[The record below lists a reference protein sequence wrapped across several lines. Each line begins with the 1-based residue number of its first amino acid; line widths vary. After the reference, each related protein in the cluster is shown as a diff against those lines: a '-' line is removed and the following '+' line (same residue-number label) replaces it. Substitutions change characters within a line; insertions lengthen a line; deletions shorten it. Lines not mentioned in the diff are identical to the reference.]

1 MTMRDQKR
9 AHWRYAPCSQRRL
22 LRSVALLLP
31 LLACAQR
38 CAAAGGPVLENEALR
53 ISFAD
58 DALGFDC
65 LSIENKLVVDGRFV
79 DPSEQSLGW
88 PGLWQIALSAPA
100 KDGQERRELFLSN
113 KDSGGICSARLTH
126 GRTGERLTLRW
137 QRIALADEP
146 NCLEVTA
153 TISLAKGRAPSEWRV
168 RVKNK
173 SKTWGTDSV
182 TFPILRTICKPGVAD
197 VLLPTG
203 ALGGTLYRRNVSS
216 YEGYYPYWACAV
228 QCMAFNLGQA
238 GLYVGAHD
246 GDANVKTLKLT
257 ADQHVMIEVLAKNQG
272 VPRKSDL
279 PSFPV
284 VIAAYEGDWWQAAK
298 IYRAW
303 ALQQRWARLGW
314 LANRKDV
321 PQRFLD
327 IGFWLTLD
335 SASIDYLRSS
345 MAEAKR
351 FFAPLKLAVHWYNWH
366 QIQFDTRYPE
376 FFPAKPGV
384 AEFSQE
390 LRAEGISVM
399 PYVNAHLWDTGLPSF
414 AQARPAAVSDRDGKL
429 LDGPADEPGRFLTVM
444 CPATEFWQKTMAELC
459 RRLVDELGVSG
470 IYLDQLG
477 GTRAKLCFDPSH
489 GHALG
494 GGNYWTEGY
503 RQMVD
508 EIRKASALQDV
519 FLTSEMFAEQYID
532 LIHGFLIAHLYRH
545 PDDVPLIQ
553 AVYSGYT
560 TCFGCLESERDDLNA
575 FAALQGGSFVWG
587 VQPGWLKVWLLE
599 QGDKAQ
605 LARKLALYRMAAKQF
620 LIYGELVDEVRFA
633 AQPDKVAATV
643 YLPVFRIRSYAAEY
657 PSLYGGIW
665 RTHDEKSL
673 GVVAMNVDSRPQRVR
688 FSLDVNQWLKS
699 RKDTRLG
706 IFRVLPEG
714 DVFERELTS
723 GSKLNFDETLDAR
736 EPLILAVRPIEA
748 DLPAIDV
755 ASNPTGTSN
764 LAKLT
769 RGFDCDRE
777 MARLKLR
784 VRLENDLIECL
795 DGEKAAATMVMV
807 NRGNSEQTVQ
817 VKWHDGAIETVAL
830 PANKETTIKHEVLTS
845 GRFKRSQRYKVN
857 VTVGELTRVY
867 PFFVL
872 RAAPVE
878 MSLRNIA
885 GGAPTGSENSVAVLD
900 PTDASADARIRA
912 MAQAPPGLHPEG
924 HAHAIE
930 SNGTR
935 ALRVTLQNNSRLAQS
950 GHFDLKLPAKWKYV
964 SRGNFDS
971 IAPGDQIDMEVQC
984 EIPAYAEDALET
996 IGGKVGDYTTSEQ
1009 VTVLKGK

>member
-1 MTMRDQKR
+1 MRGHEF
-9 AHWRYAPCSQRRL
+9 AAWRYAVRPIRQALQVAAAVL
-22 LRSVALLLP
+22 LVA
-31 LLACAQR
+31 CMQR
-38 CAAAGGPVLENEALR
+38 CGFANGLVIENEALR

-58 DALGFDC
+58 ESSGFDC
-65 LSIENKLVVDGRFV
+65 LSIENKLVGDARFV
-79 DPSEQSLGW
+79 DPNEHNLGW

-100 KDGQERRELFLSN
+100 KDGQERRDLFLTN
-113 KDSGGICSARLTH
+113 KDSGGIRSARLTQ

-137 QRIALADEP
+137 QKIALSNEP

-153 TISLAKGRAPSEWRV
+153 TISLAKGRAPSEWRI

-182 TFPILRTICKPGVAD
+182 TFPLLRTICKPGVAD

-203 ALGGTLYRRNVSS
+203 ALGGTLYRQNVSS

-272 VPRKSDL
+272 VLRRSDL

-303 ALQQRWARLGW
+303 ALQQQWARLGW
-314 LANRKDV
+314 LATRKDV

-335 SASIDYLRSS
+335 SASMDYLRSS
-345 MAEAKR
+345 LAEAKR
-351 FFAPLKLAVHWYNWH
+351 FFAPLMLAVHWYNWH
-366 QIQFDTRYPE
+366 EVQFDTRYPE

-384 AEFSQE
+384 PELSQE

-414 AQARPAAVSDRDGKL
+414 AQARSAAVIDRAGKL

-444 CPATEFWQKTMAELC
+444 CPATEFWRKTMAELC

-489 GHALG
+489 GHSLG
-494 GGNYWTEGY
+494 GGDYWTDGY
-503 RQMVD
+503 RQMIE
-508 EIRKASALQDV
+508 EIRETTALRDV

-545 PDDVPLIQ
+545 PDDVPLVQ

-599 QGDKAQ
+599 QVDKAK

-620 LIYGELVDEVRFA
+620 LIYGELVDEVRFDS
-633 AQPDKVAATV
+633 QPGKVAATV
-643 YLPVFRIRSYAAEY
+643 YLPFFRIRSYAAEY
-657 PSLYGGIW
+657 PALYGSIW

-673 GVVAMNVDSRPQRVR
+673 GVVAMNVDSRPQRVK
-688 FSLDVNQWLKS
+688 FSVDVDQWLATSKE
-699 RKDTRLG
+699 TRLG
-706 IFRVLPEG
+706 IFRVLPGG
-714 DVFERELTS
+714 DVLGRELTS
-723 GSKLNFDETLDAR
+723 GSKLTFDETLDAR

-748 DLPAIDV
+748 RLPTINV
-755 ASNPTGTSN
+755 ASNPTETSN

-769 RGFDCDRE
+769 KAFEFDRA
-777 MARLKLR
+777 MARLGLE
-784 VRLENDLIECL
+784 VRLKNDLIECL
-795 DGEKAAATMVMV
+795 EEENPEAAIEIA
-807 NRGNSEQTVQ
+807 NRGNAEQTAE
-817 VKWHDGAIETVAL
+817 VKWHDGAIEKVAV
-830 PANKETTIKHEVLTS
+830 PANRETTIKHEALTS
-845 GRFKRSQRYKVN
+845 GQIERSKRHQVN
-857 VTVGELTRVY
+857 VTVGEFTRAY

-878 MSLRNIA
+878 ISLRNIA
-885 GGAPTGSENSVAVLD
+885 GVAPIRGANSAAALD
-900 PTDASADARIRA
+900 PTDAAADARIRA

-924 HAHAIE
+924 HARAIE

-935 ALRVTLQNNSRLAQS
+935 TLRVTLQNNSRLAQS
-950 GHFDLKLPAKWKYV
+950 GYFDLKLPAKWKYV
-964 SRGNFDS
+964 SRGSFDS
-971 IAPGDQIDMEVQC
+971 IAPGERIDVEVLC
-984 EIPAYAEDALET
+984 EVPAYAEDALET
-996 IGGKVGDYTTSEQ
+996 VSGKVGAFTTSEQ
-1009 VTVLKGK
+1009 LTVLKAE